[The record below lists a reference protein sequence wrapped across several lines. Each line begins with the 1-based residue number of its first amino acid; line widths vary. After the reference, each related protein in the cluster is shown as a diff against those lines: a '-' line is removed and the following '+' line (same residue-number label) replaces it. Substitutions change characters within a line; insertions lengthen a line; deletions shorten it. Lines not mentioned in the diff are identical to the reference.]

1 MTRFLFSFL
10 AIAVFLTIITIVT
23 NFQNTKN
30 FSPEKYKQIAQSY
43 NYEIKRDEY
52 GVPHVIG
59 KTDKDASFGFGY
71 AQTEDDYENIEF
83 AIKMARGSLSDFD
96 FSFESIST
104 LYSLITGKGD
114 ILSNLSAIKG
124 VELDFLIKF
133 MNVEEVVSNKKNII
147 DQNIITYLKG
157 YADGINY
164 WAALNPNK
172 VDQSIFPVSENDL
185 LVGMVFRM
193 PLFYGFDH
201 YIEELIDLLSDEEKL
216 EVATNS
222 LSHQPFIASV
232 KSHFNPSGSN
242 AFAVSKKRSANNETL
257 LVINSHQPLTGPV
270 AWYEAHIKSDEGLNI
285 MGGTFPGSPFI
296 HVGFNE
302 YLGWGATVNQPDL
315 GDIYELTI
323 NPENENQ
330 YLLDGEWVDFRIINQ
345 NFRVKLFGPFA
356 INYPLDMYFSEHGPV
371 LKDGTKAYALRYV
384 GMEDV
389 NQVTEWYRLNKAESF
404 EEWTDALRMQEI
416 ASLNLIY
423 ADKEDNIFF
432 VHNVKSPIRDN
443 NFDWSKILPGD
454 RSDLIWKDFH
464 SFDDIPQIK
473 NPNSGYLFSTNQ
485 NPFFVT
491 DSEDNLNPN
500 DFSDTFGFQ
509 TRTTNRAYRSYE
521 LLSRDTDI
529 TYEEISLIKHD
540 NKFSYNSRQY
550 AFMEKIFNTDFSEN
564 KKLQEAQKFL
574 KEWDLGTDFENE
586 YAAFGVCILSPEWL
600 AEIKREPQPDPIE
613 IFSDCVDEMY
623 KNFGSLSVPWKNVN
637 FLDRGNKMIPIQG
650 GPDVLRAVYAPRS
663 DDGILKAVAG
673 DGLYI
678 YVVWDEDKDQISE
691 SIHQYGSATIDRN
704 SKHYDDQM
712 QLYADEKLKDT
723 FFDHY

>member
-1 MTRFLFSFL
+1 MTRILFSFL
-10 AIAVFLTIITIVT
+10 ALAIFLTIITIVI

-30 FSPEKYKQIAQSY
+30 FSPDKYIKIAQSY
-43 NYEIKRDEY
+43 EYEIKRDAY

-59 KTDKDASFGFGY
+59 KTDKDASFGFGF
-71 AQTEDDYENIEF
+71 AQTEDDYDNIEF
-83 AIKMARGSLSDFD
+83 AIKMARGTLSDFD
-96 FSFESIST
+96 FSLESIST
-104 LYSLITGKGD
+104 LYSLVTGKGD

-133 MNVEEVVSNKKNII
+133 MNVKEIVNEKKDLI
-147 DQNIITYLKG
+147 DQNIINYLRG

-164 WAALNPNK
+164 WAALNPNR
-172 VDQSIFPVSENDL
+172 VDQSIFPVSEDDL

-201 YIEELIDLLSDEEKL
+201 YIEELIDLLTVEDKTE
-216 EVATNS
+216 TTRNS
-222 LSHQPFIASV
+222 LSHQPLIASV

-302 YLGWGATVNQPDL
+302 FLGWGATVNQPDL
-315 GDIYELTI
+315 GDIYELVI

-330 YLLDGEWVDFRIINQ
+330 YLLDGKWLDLRVVKQ

-356 INYPLDMYFSEHGPV
+356 INYPLDMYFSKHGPV
-371 LKDGTKAYALRYV
+371 LKDGAKAYALRYV
-384 GMEDV
+384 GMEDI
-389 NQVTEWYRLNKAESF
+389 NQVTEWYRLNKARNF
-404 EEWTDALRMQEI
+404 KEWTSALRMQEI

-423 ADKEDNIFF
+423 ADKEDNIYF

-443 NFDWSKILPGD
+443 NHDWTKVLPGD
-454 RSDLIWKDFH
+454 RSDLIWTDFH

-473 NPNSGYLFSTNQ
+473 NPGSGYLFSTNQ

-491 DSEDNLNPN
+491 EKEDNLNPDQFTN
-500 DFSDTFGFQ
+500 TFGFQ
-509 TRTTNRAYRSYE
+509 TRITNRAHRAYE
-521 LLSRDTDI
+521 LFSIDNDI

-540 NKFSYNSRQY
+540 NKFSYNSRQHE
-550 AFMEKIFNTDFSEN
+550 FMKKIFNADFSEN
-564 KKLQEAQKFL
+564 KKLRDAQKFL
-574 KEWDLGTDFENE
+574 QDWDLGTDYENNH
-586 YAAFGVCILSPEWL
+586 AAFGVCILSPEWL
-600 AEIKREPQPDPIE
+600 AEIKREPQPDAIK
-613 IFSDCVDEMY
+613 IFTDCVDEMY
-623 KNFGSLSVPWKNVN
+623 QNFNSLSIPWNKVN

-650 GPDVLRAVYAPRS
+650 GPDVLRAIYAPRS
-663 DDGILKAVAG
+663 ENGILKAVAG

-678 YVVWDEDKDQISE
+678 YVVWDSNKNQTSE
-691 SIHQYGSATIDRN
+691 SIHQYGSATIDR
-704 SKHYDDQM
+704 SSIHYDDQM
-712 QLYADEKLKDT
+712 ELYADEKLKNT
-723 FFDHY
+723 FFDNY

>member
-1 MTRFLFSFL
+1 MTRILFSFL
-10 AIAVFLTIITIVT
+10 ALAIFLTIITIVI

-30 FSPEKYKQIAQSY
+30 FSPDKYIKIAQSY
-43 NYEIKRDEY
+43 EYEINRDAY

-59 KTDKDASFGFGY
+59 KTDKDASFGFGF
-71 AQTEDDYENIEF
+71 AQTEDDYDNIEF
-83 AIKMARGSLSDFD
+83 AIKMARGTLSDFD
-96 FSFESIST
+96 FSLESIST
-104 LYSLITGKGD
+104 LYSLVTGKGD

-133 MNVEEVVSNKKNII
+133 MNVKEIVTEKKDLI
-147 DQNIITYLKG
+147 DQNIINYLRG

-164 WAALNPNK
+164 WAALNPNR
-172 VDQSIFPVSENDL
+172 VDQSIFPVSEDDL

-201 YIEELIDLLSDEEKL
+201 YIEELIDLLTDEDITE
-216 EVATNS
+216 TTRNS
-222 LSHQPFIASV
+222 LSHQPLIASV

-302 YLGWGATVNQPDL
+302 FLGWGATVNQPDL
-315 GDIYELTI
+315 GDIYELVI

-330 YLLDGEWVDFRIINQ
+330 YLLDGKWLDLGVVKQ

-356 INYPLDMYFSEHGPV
+356 INYPLDMYFSKHGPV
-371 LKDGTKAYALRYV
+371 LKDGAKAYALRYV
-384 GMEDV
+384 GMEDI
-389 NQVTEWYRLNKAESF
+389 NQVTEWYRLNKARNF
-404 EEWTDALRMQEI
+404 QEWTSALRMQEI

-423 ADKEDNIFF
+423 ADKEDNIYF

-443 NFDWSKILPGD
+443 SYDWTKVLPGD
-454 RSDLIWKDFH
+454 RSDLIWTDFH

-473 NPNSGYLFSTNQ
+473 NPGSGYLFSANQ

-491 DSEDNLNPN
+491 EKEDNLNPDQFTN
-500 DFSDTFGFQ
+500 TFGFQ
-509 TRTTNRAYRSYE
+509 TRTTNRAHRAYE
-521 LLSRDTDI
+521 LFSIDNDI

-550 AFMEKIFNTDFSEN
+550 EFMKKIFNADFSEN
-564 KKLQEAQKFL
+564 KKLRDAQKFL
-574 KEWDLGTDFENE
+574 QDWDLGTDYENNH
-586 YAAFGVCILSPEWL
+586 AAFGVCILSPEWL
-600 AEIKREPQPDPIE
+600 AEIKREPQPDAIE
-613 IFSDCVDEMY
+613 IFTDCVDEMY
-623 KNFGSLSVPWKNVN
+623 QNFNSLSIPWNEVN

-650 GPDVLRAVYAPRS
+650 GPDVLRAIYAPRS
-663 DDGILKAVAG
+663 EDGILKAVAG

-678 YVVWDEDKDQISE
+678 YVVWDSNKNQTSK
-691 SIHQYGSATIDRN
+691 SIHQYGSATIDR
-704 SKHYDDQM
+704 SSIHYDDQM
-712 QLYADEKLKDT
+712 ELYADEKLKNT
-723 FFDHY
+723 FFDNY

>member
-1 MTRFLFSFL
+1 MTRILFSFL
-10 AIAVFLTIITIVT
+10 ALAIFLTIITIVI

-30 FSPEKYKQIAQSY
+30 FSPDKYIKIAQSY
-43 NYEIKRDEY
+43 EYEIERDEY
-52 GVPHVIG
+52 GVPHVNG
-59 KTDKDASFGFGY
+59 KTDKDASFGFGF
-71 AQTEDDYENIEF
+71 AQTEDDYDNIEF
-83 AIKMARGSLSDFD
+83 AIKMARGTLSDFD
-96 FSFESIST
+96 FSLESIST
-104 LYSLITGKGD
+104 LYSLVTGKGD

-133 MNVEEVVSNKKNII
+133 MNVKEIVTEKKDLI
-147 DQNIITYLKG
+147 DQNIINYLRG

-164 WAALNPNK
+164 WAALNPNR
-172 VDQSIFPVSENDL
+172 VDQSIFPVSEDDL

-201 YIEELIDLLSDEEKL
+201 YIEELIDLLTVEEIT
-216 EVATNS
+216 ETTRNS
-222 LSHQPFIASV
+222 LSHQPLIASV

-302 YLGWGATVNQPDL
+302 FLGWGATVNQPDL
-315 GDIYELTI
+315 GDIYELVI

-330 YLLDGEWVDFRIINQ
+330 YSLDGKWLDLRVVKQ

-356 INYPLDMYFSEHGPV
+356 INYPLDMYFSKHGPV
-371 LKDGTKAYALRYV
+371 LKDGAKAYALRYV
-384 GMEDV
+384 GMEDI
-389 NQVTEWYRLNKAESF
+389 NQVTEWYRLNKARNF
-404 EEWTDALRMQEI
+404 QEWTSALRMQEI

-423 ADKEDNIFF
+423 ADKEDNIYF

-443 NFDWSKILPGD
+443 NYDWTKVLPGD
-454 RSDLIWKDFH
+454 RSDLIWTDFH

-473 NPNSGYLFSTNQ
+473 NPGSGYLFSTNQ

-491 DSEDNLNPN
+491 EKEDNLNPDQFTN
-500 DFSDTFGFQ
+500 TFGFQ
-509 TRTTNRAYRSYE
+509 TRTTNRAHRAYE
-521 LLSRDTDI
+521 LFSIDNDI
-529 TYEEISLIKHD
+529 TYEEISSIKHD

-550 AFMEKIFNTDFSEN
+550 EFMKKIFNADFSEN
-564 KKLQEAQKFL
+564 KKLQDAQKFL
-574 KEWDLGTDFENE
+574 QDWDLGTDFENNH
-586 YAAFGVCILSPEWL
+586 AAFGVCILSPEWL
-600 AEIKREPQPDPIE
+600 AEIKREPQPDAIK
-613 IFSDCVDEMY
+613 IFTDCVDEMY
-623 KNFGSLSVPWKNVN
+623 QNFNSLSIPWNEVN

-650 GPDVLRAVYAPRS
+650 GPDVLRAIYSPRS
-663 DDGILKAVAG
+663 ENGILKAVAG

-678 YVVWDEDKDQISE
+678 YVVWDSNKNQTSK
-691 SIHQYGSATIDRN
+691 SIHQYGSATIDR
-704 SKHYDDQM
+704 SSIHYDDQM
-712 QLYADEKLKDT
+712 ELYADEKLKNT
-723 FFDHY
+723 FFDNY